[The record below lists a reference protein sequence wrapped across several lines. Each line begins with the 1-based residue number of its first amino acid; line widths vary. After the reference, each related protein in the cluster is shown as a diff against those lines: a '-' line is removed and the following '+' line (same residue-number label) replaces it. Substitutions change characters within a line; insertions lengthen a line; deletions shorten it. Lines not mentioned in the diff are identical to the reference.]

1 MVIVK
6 RKNSKYS
13 ISLCS
18 YIINPRWNYCEQFYK
33 FNFRSFKTTSNKLKM
48 HRLLCK
54 RKLYN
59 SLPPCVYVRVDVW
72 FICLSQIYLFIF
84 IFGCGGSSLL
94 HTGFLQ
100 LQRVGLLLVVVCR
113 LLIAVAS
120 LLLQSTGSGCA
131 GFSACS
137 MRPQQLRLMGLVA
150 SWHVGNSGT
159 RDQTRVPFIAWWLVN
174 HWTTRKVPTYGF

>member
-1 MVIVK
+1 MENVNSTVTLALCQIIKQYMLIVK
-6 RKNSKYS
+6 RKNSTYS

-18 YIINPRWNYCEQFYK
+18 SIINPRWNYCEQFCK

-72 FICLSQIYLFIF
+72 FIYLLQIYLFIF
-84 IFGCGGSSLL
+84 SFWLWWVFIAARRLSLVAA
-94 HTGFLQ
+94 
-100 LQRVGLLLVVVCR
+100 VGLLFAVVCR

-120 LLLQSTGSGCA
+120 LLLQSTGSRRA

-137 MRPQQLRLMGLVA
+137 MWPQ
-150 SWHVGNSGT
+150 
-159 RDQTRVPFIAWWLVN
+159 
-174 HWTTRKVPTYGF
+174 

>member
-1 MVIVK
+1 
-6 RKNSKYS
+6 
-13 ISLCS
+13 
-18 YIINPRWNYCEQFYK
+18 
-33 FNFRSFKTTSNKLKM
+33 M

-72 FICLSQIYLFIF
+72 FIYLLQIYLFIF
-84 IFGCGGSSLL
+84 SFWLWWVFVAARRLSLVAA
-94 HTGFLQ
+94 
-100 LQRVGLLLVVVCR
+100 VGLLFAVVYR

-137 MRPQQLRLMGLVA
+137 MWPQ
-150 SWHVGNSGT
+150 
-159 RDQTRVPFIAWWLVN
+159 
-174 HWTTRKVPTYGF
+174 